1 MKKSL
6 KLLSVFISIII
17 LALCLTSCSENIP
30 TDTSTSTTQTTG
42 NKSIKNELIGTWVF
56 EESMGLDN
64 EEYGKV
70 VTTLMLLEDG
80 TFIKKSV
87 FTVDKEKFIN
97 DFIAEANQKT
107 DEEIESFLKENNYD
121 SVEDYAND
129 FYKTELEE
137 GLLVDLNYEKK
148 GVWTADDNFIYMH
161 YEADL
166 VESPEGYT
174 LVDGVLQIGRIPYQ
188 KNFFK

>member
-6 KLLSVFISIII
+6 KILSVFISIII
-17 LALCLTSCSENIP
+17 LTLCLASCSENIP
-30 TDTSTSTTQTTG
+30 TDTNTSTTQNTG
-42 NKSIKNELIGTWVF
+42 NKDVKKELVGTWVY

-70 VTTLMLLEDG
+70 VSTLRLLEDG
-80 TFIKKSV
+80 SFIKESV

-97 DFIAEANQKT
+97 DFIAEANQQS

-148 GVWTADDNFIYMH
+148 GTWTADDNFIYMH
-161 YEADL
+161 YEDDL
-166 VESPEGYT
+166 VESPESYT
-174 LVDGVLQIGRIPYQ
+174 LVDGTLQVGRTSYQ
-188 KNFFK
+188 KDFFK